1 MGRLLTYR
9 RNALETASI
18 RVFGPLTGVRVE
30 ALRAVLQRVARFGPR
45 HVSIDLSDSP
55 LLDSSAVALLL
66 LTLQRARQ
74 HGHSF
79 SVTGLHPQPQR
90 LLHLYGLDR
99 ISELTPD
106 AHHTAAGP
114 DAAPGNTAEGAEPAC
129 GRQAR
134 PYFGNPRLAR
144 PAAPFR

>member
-1 MGRLLTYR
+1 MGRLLTYQ

-30 ALRAVLQRVARFGPR
+30 ALRAVLQRAARLQPR
-45 HVSIDLSDSP
+45 HLSIDLSDSP
-55 LLDSSAVALLL
+55 SLDSSAVALLL

-74 HGHSF
+74 HGQDF
-79 SVTGLHPQPQR
+79 CVTGLHPQPRR
-90 LLHLYGLDR
+90 LLHLYGLDN

-114 DAAPGNTAEGAEPAC
+114 DAAPGNTAEGAE
-129 GRQAR
+129 RR
-134 PYFGNPRLAR
+134 PSFGDPLLAR
-144 PAAPFR
+144 PAATSMR

>member
-30 ALRAVLQRVARFGPR
+30 ALRAVLQRVARLQPR
-45 HVSIDLSDSP
+45 HLSIDLSDSP
-55 LLDSSAVALLL
+55 YLDSSAIALLL

-74 HGHSF
+74 HGHGF
-79 SVTGLHPQPQR
+79 LVTGLHTQPRQ
-90 LLHLYGLDR
+90 LLHLYGLDHL
-99 ISELTPD
+99 SELTPD
-106 AHHTAAGP
+106 AHHAAAGP
-114 DAAPGNTAEGAEPAC
+114 EAAPGNTAEGAEPAC

-134 PYFGNPRLAR
+134 PSFGDPLLAR
-144 PAAPFR
+144 PAAP